1 MKKIT
6 FLFLVIVLLTAMSS
20 TTMAE
25 KPVLRA
31 AAEATFV
38 PFEFVDEKT
47 NKVTGFDVDLV
58 VALGEVMGYK
68 IEFLN
73 LAWDGLIPSL
83 LNGNIDIIASGMSI
97 TEERA
102 LQLNFSEP
110 YFTSVLTIMVRDNN
124 TTITSL
130 DDLKDKTVA
139 VQISTTGDFEAEEIP
154 GVKINRYNTAPDALQ
169 NVILGVAD
177 ASILD
182 LPVAEAFLA
191 SNPNAPLKHLGPV
204 SADDYFG
211 LALRKQDTELL
222 EKVNAALAQI
232 KADGTY
238 DEIVEKWFGA
248 K

>member
-1 MKKIT
+1 MKKT
-6 FLFLVIVLLTAMSS
+6 ALLLSVIILLIGMSS
-20 TTMAE
+20 TTLAE

-58 VALGEVMGYK
+58 EALGEVMGYK

-73 LAWDGLIPSL
+73 LSWDGLIPSL
-83 LNGNIDIIASGMSI
+83 LNGNIDVIASGMSI
-97 TEERA
+97 TEER
-102 LQLNFSEP
+102 LKQVNFSDP
-110 YFTSVLTIMVRDNN
+110 YFTSVLTIMVKDNN
-124 TTITSL
+124 NVIKSL
-130 DDLKDKTVA
+130 DDLANKTVA
-139 VQISTTGDFEAEEIP
+139 VQISTTGDFAAEEIP
-154 GVKINRYNTAPDALQ
+154 GVKINRYNTAPEALQ
-169 NVILGVAD
+169 NVILGVAN

-182 LPVAEAFLA
+182 LPVAEAFIA

-211 LALRKQDTELL
+211 LAMRKKDTDLL
-222 EKVNAALAQI
+222 EKVNAALVQI

-238 DEIVEKWFGA
+238 DKIVEKWFGA